1 MDPRIDIMDPR
12 IDIMDPRIDI
22 MDYRIQN
29 PKPGINSGLVVYI
42 NCIVSSHSVQ
52 QIVLFYLTSF
62 HLD

>member
-1 MDPRIDIMDPR
+1 MDPR

-42 NCIVSSHSVQ
+42 NCIVSSHLVQ

-62 HLD
+62 DLD